1 MPRPRAAPCWCTA
14 AAART
19 GAGMATTYGK
29 TTQGVTEIETRA
41 FRLPPRLRSTLILL
55 DGKRTLDEL
64 RALVGPGLEENVQ
77 VLLDGGFIDAVEL
90 PEPQRPALP
99 AAAAASAARAAPP
112 ATTSADFLAVRRE
125 AVRSVN
131 EQLGPVAET
140 VAIRMERAT
149 SAADL
154 RPLLV
159 TAAQLIQTVRG
170 AQAAQAFRARFMAE

>member
-1 MPRPRAAPCWCTA
+1 
-14 AAART
+14 
-19 GAGMATTYGK
+19 MATTYGK
-29 TTQGVTEIETRA
+29 TTQGITEIETRT
-41 FRLPPRLRSTLILL
+41 FRLSPRLRNTLILL

-64 RALVGPGLEENVQ
+64 RALVGPRLEENVQ
-77 VLLDGGFIDAVEL
+77 ALLDGGFIDAVEL

-99 AAAAASAARAAPP
+99 AASTVRAAPP

-125 AVRSVN
+125 VVRTVN

-159 TAAQLIQTVRG
+159 AAAQLIHTVRG